1 MAKTLPQLVLLE
13 MRGNELTGTG
23 AAILAAQLEA
33 APPTGAGALPLRAL
47 ELSGAALCS
56 TKLAGQLAE
65 EPA

>member
-1 MAKTLPQLVLLE
+1 LVRL
-13 MRGNELTGTG
+13 RVRVRVRVT
-23 AAILAAQLEA
+23 